1 MAKLVFEMMIS
12 LDGYIN
18 DARGDFDWGHIDAE
32 VHGHANGEGRRC
44 GLAVYGRR
52 MYETMAFWQTY
63 RGDTPFEA
71 EYAEIW
77 RQTDKI
83 VVSKTLTEP
92 KTPRTKLV
100 TSLDVDAMRDLKAQT
115 GRDIFVS
122 GPTLAADYLDAGL
135 VDEIGIYY
143 VPVAVGDGT
152 PMFQTRNKV
161 KLARTEEVPFANGTV
176 FIRYDV
182 LNGSNG

>member
-18 DARGDFDWGHIDAE
+18 DATGDFDWGHIDAA
-32 VHGHANGEGRRC
+32 VHGHANEEGRRC

-52 MYETMAFWQTY
+52 MYETMAIWETY
-63 RGDTPFEA
+63 QGGTPFEA
-71 EYAEIW
+71 EYAELW

-83 VVSKTLTEP
+83 VVSETLTEP
-92 KTPRTKLV
+92 KTRRTKILP
-100 TSLDVDAMRDLKAQT
+100 SLDTEAMRDLKIQT

-122 GPTLAADYLDAGL
+122 GPTLAAAYLDAGL
-135 VDEIGIYY
+135 VDEVGIYY

-152 PMFQTRNKV
+152 PMFQTRNKM
-161 KLARTEEVPFANGTV
+161 KLARIEEVPFPNGTV
-176 FIRYDV
+176 FMRYDV
-182 LNGSNG
+182 VNGS